1 LIDERKSLVCRLF
14 DPRKPT
20 EMQHPPNT
28 ITAKVPRFRLREL
41 AGETM
46 PVQVG
51 APVPAPDVEAEAL

>member
-1 LIDERKSLVCRLF
+1 
-14 DPRKPT
+14 
-20 EMQHPPNT
+20 MQHPPNT